1 MREWNDIAVL
11 APARDIDLAS
21 VPGLRDE
28 MDALVA
34 AGGRRILV
42 NCENVTFIDST
53 GLAFLLSRA
62 RRLMQEGGM
71 LSLVNVSPEVARFL
85 QIAQLLSVLHV
96 TGREKPPVPVLSA
109 GTPPL
114 WSRSISVAEGVENL
128 GLYRH
133 RLVEMMEELPMGR
146 DAVYDTALAA
156 GEALGNAYDHA
167 GGAGHFIRRHPYT
180 KVLAPAKGRPH
191 LVDPSKLIA
200 GSRTSLGSLCD
211 VYGEPLP
218 VPAKRH
224 YSNQCT
230 LVLASSDA
238 QLPEGIV
245 PILYTLLKMFDFL
258 HFVVI
263 GNIAH
268 NFQIPSER
276 IRCYETCSEEQFSQ
290 LLSGI
295 DNGIGLLPLDDSLF
309 SSCKSPIK
317 FWHYTSCG
325 IVSVASDLSP
335 YAQYIDNDVNGI
347 LLDNTPDAWCTA
359 LSRLIRDHRKR
370 QTLLGNALKKWQT
383 TASGKVAVEA
393 WRALFAPLPQRPER
407 KQGETPPL
415 PDFGQEE

>member
-42 NCENVTFIDST
+42 NCENVAFIDST

-114 WSRSISVAEGVENL
+114 WSRSISVADGVENL

-167 GGAGHFIRRHPYT
+167 GGAGC
-180 KVLAPAKGRPH
+180 VLNVRAYSDRVVIEVCDCGCGFEVAPGEEIHESEERGRGIKLMRM
-191 LVDPSKLIA
+191 LVDSAEVRRRTDVQGTMVRLVKL
-200 GSRTSLGSLCD
+200 
-211 VYGEPLP
+211 
-218 VPAKRH
+218 
-224 YSNQCT
+224 
-230 LVLASSDA
+230 
-238 QLPEGIV
+238 
-245 PILYTLLKMFDFL
+245 F
-258 HFVVI
+258 
-263 GNIAH
+263 
-268 NFQIPSER
+268 
-276 IRCYETCSEEQFSQ
+276 
-290 LLSGI
+290 
-295 DNGIGLLPLDDSLF
+295 
-309 SSCKSPIK
+309 
-317 FWHYTSCG
+317 
-325 IVSVASDLSP
+325 
-335 YAQYIDNDVNGI
+335 
-347 LLDNTPDAWCTA
+347 
-359 LSRLIRDHRKR
+359 
-370 QTLLGNALKKWQT
+370 
-383 TASGKVAVEA
+383 
-393 WRALFAPLPQRPER
+393 
-407 KQGETPPL
+407 
-415 PDFGQEE
+415 